1 MIAPDWDRLA
11 PLLRGMAADLADAT
25 PDQVATLDQAGAAAR
40 DHFYQLGVP
49 FADPDAIYCGLVFLT
64 EFVGRLSYAVR
75 TGLMPPDAVTAIVAC
90 MRGTVAAVLP
100 FVPEE
105 ARS

>member
-11 PLLRGMAADLADAT
+11 PLLRGMAAELAEVT
-25 PDQVATLDQAGAAAR
+25 PDQVAFLDQVNAAAR
-40 DHFYQLGVP
+40 DHFDQLGVP
-49 FADPDAIYCGLVFLT
+49 LADPEAVYCGLVFLV
-64 EFVGRLSYAVR
+64 EFVGRLGYCMR
-75 TGLMPPDAVTAIVAC
+75 TGLIPAEAVTGVVAC

-105 ARS
+105 VR